1 MNQTMRKGGGQP
13 WLGIRMLLVAT
24 VLLIA
29 TCVSRDAQ
37 TFPRYMIVV
46 LWWLTSVAAMLK
58 ERVAYGMG
66 DRVTLFGV
74 MLIAAVTGSV
84 ALVEH
89 RQIGRTSVLT
99 VLSVVFVA
107 IVLFQAVRNV
117 RARMV
122 GVAPWE

>member
-1 MNQTMRKGGGQP
+1 
-13 WLGIRMLLVAT
+13 MLLVAT